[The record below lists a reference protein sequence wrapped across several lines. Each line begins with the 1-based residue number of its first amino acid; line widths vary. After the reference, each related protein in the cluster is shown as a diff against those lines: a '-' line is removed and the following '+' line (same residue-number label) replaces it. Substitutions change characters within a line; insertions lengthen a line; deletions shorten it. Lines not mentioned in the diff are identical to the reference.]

1 MWKQNSISFY
11 SEFAGKVWRTPGPG
25 GAPVWQSLGP
35 FPGPFRPPAEGPHRA
50 LNLGKFQTFLGR
62 GRTLL
67 EPVETLYGVWDI
79 RGTFG
84 GEVGSFRV
92 QDPGKSHQFG
102 FSNTFLLVVII
113 CLDMFSLLWSFMS
126 ESQTLNKKNKANL
139 LKLFN

>member
-1 MWKQNSISFY
+1 MAGSIFFL
-11 SEFAGKVWRTPGPG
+11 SELAVGVWR
-25 GAPVWQSLGP
+25 APVWQSPGT
-35 FPGPFRPPAEGPHRA
+35 FPGPFRAPEGPHRA

-67 EPVETLYGVWDI
+67 EPVETLYGVWHI

-84 GEVGSFRV
+84 SEVGSFRV
-92 QDPGKSHQFG
+92 QDPGKIHQFG